1 MNRFTLI
8 FFLIAQISFAQNI
21 ENYRSNFLKAVNNK
35 TICDEMIQELK
46 TYQKE
51 TIYKAYLGA
60 YETIWAN
67 HAWNP
72 ISKLNSFNQ
81 GKAKIEQAISKA
93 PNNIEIKL
101 LRYSIQKNA
110 PKFLNYSSNIEA
122 DRNFILKHQNSVKE
136 ESLQKLIKLVN

>member
-8 FFLIAQISFAQNI
+8 FFLIVQFSFAQNI
-21 ENYRSNFLKAVNNK
+21 ENYRANFLKAVNNK